1 MKEYSEL
8 HIKNNNTKY
17 IDGANWILLTLATR
31 SLLAADVA
39 FVLKIVLSEVK
50 VGKIKVKKMKRK
62 NLRTVMKQLGASFVK
77 LLKFILS
84 QEEKNIQQQT

>member
-84 QEEKNIQQQT
+84 QEEKYIQQQT